1 MKDMSA
7 NDQLLTEAEAAAILR
22 IKPDTLRHWRMR
34 RKKGPPY
41 IQAHPH
47 GRVLY
52 QRSDLAAWVDAHR
65 KATGAPKRRPP
76 VKPKKQERR

>member
-1 MKDMSA
+1 MKEMLA
-7 NDQLLTEAEAAAILR
+7 NDPLVTEAEAAAILR
-22 IKPDTLRHWRMR
+22 IKPDTLRHWRVR

-52 QRSDLAAWVDAHR
+52 QRSDLAAWVEAHR
-65 KATGAPKRRPP
+65 QATGAPKRRSPM
-76 VKPKKQERR
+76 KRNQQECR

>member
-1 MKDMSA
+1 MTALDH
-7 NDQLLTEAEAAAILR
+7 DDLLTESEAAAILR

-41 IQAHPH
+41 IQPHPH

-52 QRSDLAAWVDAHR
+52 RRGDIADWIKTHR
-65 KATGAPKRRPP
+65 KGATTRKRNAPLRHATK
-76 VKPKKQERR
+76 ERS